1 MTASQNKLY
10 QQAEERIERLTLL
23 LGLPAAA
30 VVALIFSV
38 PAGLGVAIG
47 AALAWVNSR
56 WLRQGLDSLRD
67 AAVGQH
73 RPELPEASRGR
84 VPAFVAAK
92 LIGRYVLM
100 ALLVYV
106 MFKFFGIPVLAI
118 LAGLCALGAAAIVE
132 GVYEAVARPG

>member
-1 MTASQNKLY
+1 MTASPASFY
-10 QQAEERIERLTLL
+10 QRAEQRIERLTLL
-23 LGLPAAA
+23 LGVLAAA
-30 VVALIFSV
+30 VVAGVYSI
-38 PAGLGVAIG
+38 PAGIGVAIG
-47 AALAWVNSR
+47 AALAWINSR

-73 RPELPEASRGR
+73 RPEHPEASRAR

-92 LIGRYVLM
+92 LIGRYLLM
-100 ALLVYV
+100 ALIVYV

>member
-1 MTASQNKLY
+1 MTASPSSFY

-23 LGLPAAA
+23 LGVLGAA
-30 VVALIFSV
+30 VVAGLFSV
-38 PAGLGVAIG
+38 PAGVGVATG

-73 RPELPEASRGR
+73 RPEHPESSRGQ
-84 VPAFVAAK
+84 VPALVALR
-92 LIGRYVLM
+92 LIGRYALM
-100 ALLVYV
+100 ALVVYV
-106 MFKFFGIPVLAI
+106 MFKFFGIPVLAV

-132 GVYEAVARPG
+132 GAYEAVARPG